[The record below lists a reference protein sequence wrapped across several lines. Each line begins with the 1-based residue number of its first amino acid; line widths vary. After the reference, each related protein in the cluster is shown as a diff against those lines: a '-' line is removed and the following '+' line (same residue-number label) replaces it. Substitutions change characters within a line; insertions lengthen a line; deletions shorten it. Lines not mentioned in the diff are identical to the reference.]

1 MGDIMSSKRSCSSI
15 EFDAKK
21 PRRWYGESSSKRPAK
36 TPNAFK
42 LRESLT
48 PGTVVI
54 LLAGRFRG
62 RRVVYLKQ
70 LSSGCLLVTGPY
82 AINGV
87 PLRRANHRYV
97 IATST
102 KVDISGVS
110 VGDIDD
116 EFFTD
121 NDVDR
126 KERQSAVDGGL
137 VSAIEGDKLL
147 SGYLQ
152 DKFSLSNGQYPHAMK
167 F

>member
-21 PRRWYGESSSKRPAK
+21 PRRWYGESTSKRPAK
-36 TPNAFK
+36 APNAFE
-42 LRESLT
+42 LRESLV
-48 PGTVVI
+48 PGTVLI
-54 LLAGRFRG
+54 LLSGRFRG
-62 RRVVYLKQ
+62 RRVVYLKK

-102 KVDISGVS
+102 SVNISNVN
-110 VGDIDD
+110 VADIDD
-116 EFFTD
+116 EFFKD
-121 NDVDR
+121 GDR
-126 KERQSAVDGGL
+126 KEKQASVDANL
-137 VSAIEGDKLL
+137 LKTIGDGTLL
-147 SGYLQ
+147 SGYLK